1 MMKVLLIA
9 LCFLTYIP
17 EEICAQSASDMK
29 SMKIV
34 LMSDLNE
41 SYGSTHYGDYVDST
55 MAYVA
60 KWKPDLVLFAGDMI
74 AGQSLQLSESDI
86 QAMWTG
92 FDDTIGEPMRDL
104 NIPFAFTLGNHDGSK
119 SGNFEHE
126 RSLAKSYWSN
136 RMPDLNYVSNE
147 HFPFY
152 YSFSH
157 RDIFVIS
164 WDASGHIMS
173 DEEID
178 WIQQQLSRGEAKNAS
193 LRLMLGHLPLYAV
206 AEGRNRRGEVLKDA
220 DRLFELMTD
229 HNVDYYFSGHHHAWY
244 PAEKDGLRMIHS
256 GAQGSGPRPLIGSDL
271 PPRRTITLLERET
284 GDTDFMITTFDMHN
298 NMEIILPDELPPA
311 IDGINGRIERYN
323 YHQ

>member
-1 MMKVLLIA
+1 MMKVLLIV

-126 RSLAKSYWSN
+126 RNLAKSYWSN

-178 WIQQQLSRGEAKNAS
+178 WIQQQLSRDEAKNAS

-220 DRLFELMTD
+220 DRLFEMMTD

-244 PAEKDGLRMIHS
+244 PAEKNGLRMIHS

-298 NMEIILPDELPPA
+298 NMEIVLPDELPPA